1 MSSAY
6 VPVYEPVS
14 NDPPNE
20 ADRMIDKTMF
30 EFMRTEIPLESDE
43 EMQKRSVALA
53 EVKRIFR
60 EWVKYVA
67 IEIVHLPEEEAVDV
81 GGNLYISGSHRLG
94 VREPGV
100 DIDVVCV
107 APRFCLREHFFTSLK
122 DRLLSL
128 QEVTNLSA
136 IETAK
141 VPIMT
146 FDYGLINIDLSFAR
160 LNDNTVP
167 EDVDIFD
174 DKILRNVDTATEKSL
189 NGPRVTDLIF
199 HLVPNFENFLKV
211 LRCIR
216 KWAKV
221 RGIYG
226 NKLGYLGGVNCNILV
241 AFVCQLYPKASP
253 SSLLA
258 RFFRVYN
265 TWKWPEP
272 ILLTQIKPNPPGEQR
287 EVWSK
292 EQYQYVHAMPIITP
306 AYPSMNSSVSVTPH
320 TRNVMLAEFKR
331 GNDVVQQIIRE
342 KGENWSRL
350 FTPSD
355 FFVKYNH
362 YLCCHIIATGEN
374 EDSRS
379 WIGFVESRLV
389 RLPDYLQKLPLD
401 TLHLYPVRSKTS
413 KSSNSCCYFIGF
425 NIDHTRLKTKED
437 KVIPIDR
444 AVSDFR
450 QNELFR
456 YLPDLGAGLEFLTE
470 HLPWKR
476 LPDEVFEKLGGKAC
490 AKLMRDIRE
499 GSAAGGGGLGSAKK
513 KRGADEML
521 GLKTPIKAEDP
532 GRAGDEENPASGPE
546 GEVAVE
552 GGEAIDPQAEGVLA
566 TPSQATGQDGDIGTE
581 KKNAA
586 AGAATPLPA
595 APTTSKRRKATTTE
609 GMTSLGRSVA
619 YTSHADI
626 ETNKNIVKLF
636 PGRLLN
642 SESSGGQGAPGGPLI
657 GGGRRV
663 PVPHVSW
670 KVIEVRL

>member
-30 EFMRTEIPLESDE
+30 EFMKTEIPLESDE

-67 IEIVHLPEEEAVDV
+67 IEIVHLPEEEAIDV

-122 DRLLSL
+122 ERLLSL

-199 HLVPNFENFLKV
+199 HLVPNFDNFLKV

-306 AYPSMNSSVSVTPH
+306 AYPSMNSSVSVTLH
-320 TRNVMLAEFKR
+320 TRNVMLTEFKR

-342 KGENWSRL
+342 KGDNWSRL

-362 YLCCHIIATGEN
+362 YLCCHIIATGDN

-389 RLPDYLQKLPLD
+389 RLPDYLQKLPLEAP
-401 TLHLYPVRSKTS
+401 LHLYPVRSKTS
-413 KSSNSCCYFIGF
+413 KSMNSCCYFIGF
-425 NIDHTRLKTKED
+425 NIDHARLKTKED

-444 AVSDFR
+444 AVSEFR

-499 GSAAGGGGLGSAKK
+499 GAANSGLSAKK
-513 KRGADEML
+513 KRAADEML
-521 GLKTPIKAEDP
+521 GLKTPVKVEDP
-532 GRAGDEENPASGPE
+532 GRGVGEEEVPPAES
-546 GEVAVE
+546 A
-552 GGEAIDPQAEGVLA
+552 GGEAVAEGEEVTDPQAEGALA
-566 TPSQATGQDGDIGTE
+566 TPSHPNQPATQEGEMGTD
-581 KKNAA
+581 KKTSAA
-586 AGAATPLPA
+586 AVGASTAL
-595 APTTSKRRKATTTE
+595 PTTAKRRKAATSE
-609 GMTSLGRSVA
+609 GITSLGRSVA

-626 ETNKNIVKLF
+626 DTNKNIVKLF
-636 PGRLLN
+636 PGRLLS
-642 SESSGGQGAPGGPLI
+642 SEANGSGAAVGGV
-657 GGGRRV
+657 RRA

>member
-1 MSSAY
+1 MSSKY

-20 ADRMIDKTMF
+20 ADRMIDKTLYDYMN
-30 EFMRTEIPLESDE
+30 REIPLESDE
-43 EMQKRSVALA
+43 EMQKRSLALA

-67 IEIVHLPEEEAVDV
+67 IDIVHLPEDEANDV
-81 GGNLYISGSHRLG
+81 GGNLYVSGSHRLG

-122 DRLLSL
+122 EKLLCL
-128 QEVTNLSA
+128 PEVSNLNA

-146 FDYGLINIDLSFAR
+146 FDYGNINIDLSFAR
-160 LNDNTVP
+160 LNENSVP

-211 LRCIR
+211 VRCIR

-265 TWKWPEP
+265 NWKWPEP
-272 ILLTQIKPNPPGEQR
+272 ILLTQINPNPPGEQR

-292 EQYQYVHAMPIITP
+292 EQYQYVHVMPIITP
-306 AYPSMNSSVSVTPH
+306 AYPSMNSSVSVTLH
-320 TRNVMLAEFKR
+320 TRNVMLSEFKR
-331 GNDVVQQIIRE
+331 GSDVVQQIVKD
-342 KGENWSRL
+342 KGVGWSKL
-350 FTPSD
+350 FSPSE
-355 FFVKYNH
+355 FFINYNH
-362 YLCCHIIATGEN
+362 YLCCHIISNGDD

-379 WIGFVESRLV
+379 WIGFVEARLV
-389 RLPDYLQKLPLD
+389 RLPDYLQKLPLESF
-401 TLHLYPVRSKTS
+401 HLFPVRSKTT
-413 KSSNSCCYFIGF
+413 KSANSCCYFIGF
-425 NIDHTRLKTKED
+425 NIDYTRFKKED

-444 AVSDFR
+444 AVSEFR

-456 YLPDLGAGLEFLTE
+456 YLPDLAPGLEFITE

-476 LPDEVFEKLGGKAC
+476 LPDEVFDKLGGKDN
-490 AKLMRDIRE
+490 AKLMRTRRDE
-499 GSAAGGGGLGSAKK
+499 LSGAGPGSAKK
-513 KRGADEML
+513 KRSADDML
-521 GLKTPIKAEDP
+521 GVKTPVKSEESSQPNEETPAVENSNGTEQSSNVLSTPIK
-532 GRAGDEENPASGPE
+532 
-546 GEVAVE
+546 
-552 GGEAIDPQAEGVLA
+552 
-566 TPSQATGQDGDIGTE
+566 PSQPLQQDGDATE
-581 KKNAA
+581 KK
-586 AGAATPLPA
+586 TPANVQTPHP
-595 APTTSKRRKATTTE
+595 PTTGKKRKIITTE
-609 GMTSLGRSVA
+609 GMTCLGRSVA

-626 ETNKNIVKLF
+626 ETNKNIVKLL
-636 PGRLLN
+636 PSRLLHNDANGTN
-642 SESSGGQGAPGGPLI
+642 STGNSNQQLHG
-657 GGGRRV
+657 RV